1 MYSFSNFST
10 YFLIT
15 NLMIVPLMFLTV
27 CLSMSL
33 WVAGWIAPLRWGMVR
48 LLTLLVSVENRCLDR
63 IVSLPHSRLDI
74 SIDKPLTVWAIY
86 AVVLLLYLWLKE
98 RRTRRL
104 VQALACIAAASV
116 AATIQCFV
124 V

>member
-1 MYSFSNFST
+1 MYNTETPKIRNLNDTSFFPE
-10 YFLIT
+10 
-15 NLMIVPLMFLTV
+15 V
-27 CLSMSL
+27 
-33 WVAGWIAPLRWGMVR
+33 
-48 LLTLLVSVENRCLDR
+48 
-63 IVSLPHSRLDI
+63 DI